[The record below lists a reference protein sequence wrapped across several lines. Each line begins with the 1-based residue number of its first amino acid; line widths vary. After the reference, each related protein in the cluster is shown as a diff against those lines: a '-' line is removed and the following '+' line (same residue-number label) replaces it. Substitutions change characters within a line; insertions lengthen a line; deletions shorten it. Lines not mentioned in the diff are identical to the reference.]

1 MRREIPITT
10 ARHELTSL
18 PERLSADPGAV
29 AVTRRGKPVLAI
41 LPWDLYESLQ
51 ETLEVMADEDLMA
64 ALRQS
69 LRELA
74 NGETIA
80 WEAVKADLES

>member
-1 MRREIPITT
+1 MEREIPITT

-18 PERLSADPGAV
+18 PERLAEEPGAV

-41 LPWDLYESLQ
+41 LPWDFYQSIQ
-51 ETLEVMADEDLMA
+51 ETLEVLADEELMA

-69 LRELA
+69 LEELSA
-74 NGETIA
+74 RARPSPGDGQGRL
-80 WEAVKADLES
+80 DL